1 MIHGFI
7 AGVTWALET
16 VILGIAFG
24 MTPFVTTEQAIF
36 LAPFVSTFLHDACS
50 SLYMLIYNLLRGN
63 IKKILGVIRTP
74 SFKWLVLSSAIGGP
88 IGMTGYVMAV
98 RYMGASVGA
107 VASAVY
113 PAIGTALAC
122 IFLREKV
129 RWYRW
134 IFLGLTLLCVY
145 GLSSSPILV
154 IENLWLGALGVL
166 MCAFGWGTEAVILAK
181 CLRDSELTNE
191 TALFIRQ
198 TVSALI
204 YGAVIIPLLG
214 GVKFTFGLFRVEN
227 VTALL
232 TVAAAAL
239 CATVSYL
246 FYYLAIEKTGA
257 SKAMALNI
265 TYTAWAVIF
274 SLILLRDT
282 SMLNPM
288 TLGLACA
295 VVVFGI
301 LAAADAEALLKKGKS

>member
-145 GLSSSPILV
+145 GLSSSPVLV

-295 VVVFGI
+295 VVIFGI
-301 LAAADAEALLKKGKS
+301 LAAADAEALFKKRKS